1 MELQDA
7 GKPQEPSLK
16 DRFSKLGA
24 GVGAALGSIIQ
35 QDHGRPAASG
45 VSKPEASGST
55 GETVGETPTGPTKD
69 DKSNAPKTALEYFE
83 EYEITFTSKPEFSV
97 VEGLGGKGTVVSW
110 MDDKSGDDASVT
122 SNSGTGAARVPP
134 SGAVILTVNG
144 ESVEGAEVEDVV
156 KLLIPKDG
164 DGVETGASGEKPES
178 SSIDTTPGGP
188 DEAGLKLIV
197 RFREK
202 TGPRQEG
209 AAGGGPHGG
218 EMFRNR
224 MKAMATGI
232 GNLFQA
238 KDPSGS
244 TVRDGSDAP
253 GGGAS
258 SAVVTPAA
266 ALFDSYILTFKT
278 EGGTAD
284 DLPFTMTEMIG
295 GGGAIVIGV
304 KEDYALALVQPNEE
318 GVFTAGMTAMAD
330 GPESPHGQ
338 QLGGGTIQE
347 ELAPGAVL
355 LRVAGKN
362 VEGMKIGHV
371 RKELEAAAAEHSVV
385 RAAVCCLILK
395 YIWSQKRGV
404 FLAN

>member
-1 MELQDA
+1 
-7 GKPQEPSLK
+7 
-16 DRFSKLGA
+16 
-24 GVGAALGSIIQ
+24 
-35 QDHGRPAASG
+35 
-45 VSKPEASGST
+45 
-55 GETVGETPTGPTKD
+55 
-69 DKSNAPKTALEYFE
+69 
-83 EYEITFTSKPEFSV
+83 
-97 VEGLGGKGTVVSW
+97 

-122 SNSGTGAARVPP
+122 SNSGIGAARVPP
-134 SGAVILTVNG
+134 SGAVILAVNG
-144 ESVEGAEVEDVV
+144 RSVEGAEVEDVV

-178 SSIDTTPGGP
+178 ASIDTPGGA
-188 DEAGLKLIV
+188 DEAGLKLVV

-266 ALFDSYILTFKT
+266 APFDAYILTFKA

-304 KEDYALALVQPNEE
+304 KEDYASALVQPNEE
-318 GVFTAGMTAMAD
+318 GVFTSGTTATAD
-330 GPESPHGQ
+330 GHEAPREQ
-338 QLGGGTIQE
+338 QGGGASQD

-362 VEGMKIGHV
+362 IEGMKIGHV

-385 RAAVCCLILK
+385 RAVVFCL
-395 YIWSQKRGV
+395 
-404 FLAN
+404 FLSIFGDRIETFCSANHW